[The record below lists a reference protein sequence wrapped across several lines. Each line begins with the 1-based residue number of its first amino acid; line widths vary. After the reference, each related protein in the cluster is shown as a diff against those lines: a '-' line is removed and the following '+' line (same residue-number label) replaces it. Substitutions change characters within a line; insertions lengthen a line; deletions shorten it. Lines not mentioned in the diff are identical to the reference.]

1 MSNFVLTVST
11 PDGDKFKGEVTRLIV
26 RGSEGDLAVMAGH
39 IPFATAVLKCTVR
52 IDLPDGKTLSAET
65 ESGILT
71 VGREEVVFL
80 SSGIEDLK

>member
-39 IPFATAVLKCTVR
+39 IPFATAVLNCTVR
-52 IDLPDGKTLSAET
+52 IDLPDGTTRSAET

-71 VGREEVVFL
+71 VGREEVVLL